1 MHRANPRSNFPQW
14 HCTFAWIRFSRRLA
28 RSHLLSNMETV
39 MTTTR
44 HEEKPWQPRIDRN
57 PEFNPFVNPLDR
69 ELENPPPLEELES
82 DDEQSTR
89 NTDELTPSPQR

>member
-1 MHRANPRSNFPQW
+1 MHRANPWSNYPQW
-14 HCTFAWIRFSRRLA
+14 HCASPWVRFSRQLA

-44 HEEKPWQPRIDRN
+44 HEEKPWQPRMDRN
-57 PEFNPFVNPLDR
+57 SEFNPFVNPLDR

-82 DDEQSTR
+82 DDDQTKC
-89 NTDELTPSPQR
+89 NTNESGPSPQR